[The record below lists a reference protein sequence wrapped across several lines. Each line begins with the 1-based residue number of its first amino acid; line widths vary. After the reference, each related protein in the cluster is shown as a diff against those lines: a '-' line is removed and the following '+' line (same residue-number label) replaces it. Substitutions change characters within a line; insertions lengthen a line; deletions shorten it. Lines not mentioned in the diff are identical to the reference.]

1 MIGAPS
7 AAEMVD
13 RQRIVAD
20 VCQATDVRGVLV
32 FGNDA
37 ARHHIRFLT
46 GWPPGWDTYALAWR
60 SERTALWVPSENH
73 LPSARA
79 VAGDSVDVEWIGAD
93 PFETLA
99 SAIRHRIGKSAVPTR
114 LGVVG
119 PIPCSAHAQLAARLG
134 GVELIDISAAFVRGR
149 LVKSA
154 EEIERTRAAAAL
166 GDAAI
171 ETLRRTMR
179 PGVRDFELGAA
190 TENAYRRLGGEHGIC
205 FLASA
210 PMSGGGRLVPALIW
224 SDRALSDGD
233 MVMIELSVGVGGSTS
248 QVLRTI
254 AFGTPM
260 PAVRDLHDV
269 ADRAFAALLGESR
282 PGATA
287 ARLLEVAG
295 LIDDAGCTVVD
306 DVIHGYGGG
315 YLPPVL
321 RSPATQHQPPPDM
334 TLRSGMMLV
343 IQPNVVSRDGS
354 LGVQTGELV
363 VVTDDG
369 AARFHALPTGLLEAS

>member
-1 MIGAPS
+1 VIGAPS
-7 AAEMVD
+7 TAEMLD
-13 RQRIVAD
+13 RQRIVAEL
-20 VCQATDVRGVLV
+20 CRTTDVRGVLV

-37 ARHHIRFLT
+37 ARHHIRYLT
-46 GWPPGWDTYALAWR
+46 GWPPGWDTFALAWP

-79 VAGDSVDVEWIGAD
+79 VASDSVDVEWIGAD
-93 PFETLA
+93 PVSTLV
-99 SAIRHRIGKSAVPTR
+99 SAIQRRIGKAPMPAR

-119 PIPCSAHAQLAARLG
+119 PVPHTAHAQLAARLG
-134 GVELIDISAAFVRGR
+134 GVELIDISAEFVRGR

-166 GDAAI
+166 ADAAI
-171 ETLRRTMR
+171 ETLRREIR

-190 TENAYRRLGGEHGIC
+190 VENAYRRLGGEHGIC

-210 PMSGGGRLVPALIW
+210 PMTGGGRLVPALVW
-224 SDRALSDGD
+224 SDRSLSDGD
-233 MVMIELSVGVGGSTS
+233 MVMIELSVGVGGGTS

-254 AFGTPM
+254 ALGTPTS
-260 PAVRDLHDV
+260 AVRELHDV
-269 ADRAFAALLGESR
+269 ADRAFAALLAESR
-282 PGATA
+282 PGASA

-306 DVIHGYGGG
+306 DVVHGYGGG

-321 RSPATQHQPPPDM
+321 RTPATQRQPPPEM
-334 TLRSGMMLV
+334 TLRPGMMLV

>member
-1 MIGAPS
+1 ML
-7 AAEMVD
+7 D
-13 RQRIVAD
+13 RQRSIGEL
-20 VCQATDVRGVLV
+20 CRATDVRGVLV

-46 GWPPGWDTYALAWR
+46 GWPPGWDTYALAWP

-73 LPSARA
+73 VPSARA
-79 VAGDSVDVEWIGAD
+79 VASDSVDVEWIGAD
-93 PFETLA
+93 PIATLP
-99 SAIRHRIGKSAVPTR
+99 SAIRRRIGRAPVAAR

-119 PIPCSAHAQLAARLG
+119 PIPHTAHAQLAARLG
-134 GVELIDISAAFVRGR
+134 GVELIDISAEFVRGR

-154 EEIERTRAAAAL
+154 EEIDRTRAAAAL
-166 GDAAI
+166 ADAAI
-171 ETLRRTMR
+171 EALRRAMR

-190 TENAYRRLGGEHGIC
+190 VENAYRRLGGEHGIC

-210 PMSGGGRLVPALIW
+210 PMSGGGRLVPAQVW
-224 SDRALSDGD
+224 SGRTLLDGD

-254 AFGTPM
+254 ALGTPT
-260 PAVRDLHDV
+260 PVVRQLHDV
-269 ADRAFAALLGESR
+269 ADAAFAALLSEAR
-282 PGATA
+282 PGASA

-295 LIDDAGCTVVD
+295 LIDRASCTVVD
-306 DVIHGYGGG
+306 DVVHGYGGG

-321 RSPATQHQPPPDM
+321 RTPATQRRPPPDM

-343 IQPNVVSRDGS
+343 IQPNVVARDGS
-354 LGVQTGELV
+354 LGLQTGELV
-363 VVTDDG
+363 VVTDDT
-369 AARFHALPTGLLEAS
+369 ADRFHAVPTGLLDAS